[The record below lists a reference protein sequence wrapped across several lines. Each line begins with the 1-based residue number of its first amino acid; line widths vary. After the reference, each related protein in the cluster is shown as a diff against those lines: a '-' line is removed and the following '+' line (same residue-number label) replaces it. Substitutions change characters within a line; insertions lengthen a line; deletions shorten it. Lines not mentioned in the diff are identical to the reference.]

1 VQRYG
6 FFRNRQNFSRFFFAK
21 IACFFSPLDL
31 RQMRKALHLYKI
43 YIKGAVDALTTD
55 SLLTRQGIAPGV
67 CNQMM
72 VARVFGSQNSSVTR
86 RQASGALV

>member
-1 VQRYG
+1 
-6 FFRNRQNFSRFFFAK
+6 
-21 IACFFSPLDL
+21 L
-31 RQMRKALHLYKI
+31 I
-43 YIKGAVDALTTD
+43 YVKCRRGYTFVKYIIKRAVDALTTD